1 MEYSELFLRF
11 PDFKIRAV
19 TMSFDDGHIED
30 RRMIEEFDKWGI
42 KGTFNLD
49 LRYVMEK
56 EHRVPIEEYS
66 ELYKNHEIASHT
78 LTHPHLYSMDDG
90 GVAYEV
96 VKSREMLEEQ
106 IEKPVVGFVY
116 PYGLSEREGMVDCV
130 KKCGAVYARTTKDT
144 HDFSLPTDFMRWNPT
159 CHQAYKGF
167 GELAEKFF
175 APEDTAHPWRITPR
189 LFYIWGHSWEFQNNW
204 DWLEKICQTVGGKEN
219 VWYATNIEIYDYI
232 MAYKSLRRSANGKYI
247 YNPTNKDIYVF
258 TKNKNIIIEKGKTTV
273 LE

>member
-1 MEYSELFLRF
+1 MLNELFLRF

-19 TMSFDDGHIED
+19 TMSFDDGHFED
-30 RRMIEEFDKWGI
+30 RRIVEEFDKWGI

-56 EHRVPIEEYS
+56 ENKIPVQEYA
-66 ELYKNHEIASHT
+66 ELYKNHEVASHT
-78 LTHPHLYSMDDG
+78 LTHPHLDSMDDG

-96 VKSREMLEEQ
+96 VKSREMLEEL
-106 IEKPVVGFVY
+106 IARPVVGFAY
-116 PYGLSEREGMVDCV
+116 PYGLSERAGMVDCV
-130 KKCGAVYARTTKDT
+130 KKCGVSYARTTNDT
-144 HDFSLPTDFMRWNPT
+144 RGFSLPTDFMRWNPT

-167 GELAEKFF
+167 GELVEKFF

-189 LFYIWGHSWEFQNNW
+189 LFYIWGHSYEFRDNWEWFEN
-204 DWLEKICQTVGGKEN
+204 ICQAVGSKEN

-232 MAYKSLRRSANGKYI
+232 TAFKALRRSANGKYI
-247 YNPTNKDIYVF
+247 YNPTDKDVF
-258 TKNKNIIIEKGKTTV
+258 VWVNRKNIVLEKGKTTV